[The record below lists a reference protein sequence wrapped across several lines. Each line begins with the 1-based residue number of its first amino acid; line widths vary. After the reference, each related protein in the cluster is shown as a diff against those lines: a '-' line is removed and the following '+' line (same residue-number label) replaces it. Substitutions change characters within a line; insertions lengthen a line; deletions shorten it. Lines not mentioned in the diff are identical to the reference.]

1 MSRRAETVVESD
13 PAAGGPTVQ
22 LAIAA
27 DAAAQARLRADRR
40 AAFRKTVLR
49 SLGNAGITIL
59 VLLVLWQVIVS
70 FTGISPYV
78 AKGPID
84 VWNFLFT
91 APKAAANR
99 DQMFSLVGQTLLD
112 SALGF
117 AVGLVVAIALAIGFS
132 LSKAIEAGV
141 MPLVLLLRTIPLVS
155 IAPVIIL
162 MTGRGTTASV
172 AVIGTIVVLFP
183 ALANVLFG
191 LSRASQQSLDVV
203 HVFGGGRFTA
213 LRKVNLPGALPSIF
227 AAARVSVPGAV
238 TGALL
243 AEWLST
249 GLGIGG
255 SILKFN
261 AQAQFAQ
268 LWTSIALITIIT
280 LVLYNLVQI
289 VENIVLNR
297 MGMVVGGR

>member
-1 MSRRAETVVESD
+1 MMSRRTTLD
-13 PAAGGPTVQ
+13 PVTASGPTVQ

-40 AAFRKTVLR
+40 RALRMTVLR
-49 SLGNAGITIL
+49 SLGNAGITLL
-59 VLLVLWQVIVS
+59 VLLLLWQAVVS
-70 FTGISPYV
+70 LTGISAYI
-78 AKGPID
+78 AKGPLD
-84 VWNFLFT
+84 VWQFLV
-91 APKAAANR
+91 ASENAADNR
-99 DQMFSLVGQTLLD
+99 AQMFPLVGQTLAD

-117 AVGLVVAIALAIGFS
+117 VVGMIVAIVLAVAFS
-132 LSKAIEAGV
+132 LSKAVEAGI

-191 LSRASQQSLDVV
+191 LSRASRQSLDVV

-213 LRKVNLPGALPSIF
+213 LRKVNMPGALPSIF

-249 GLGIGG
+249 GTGIGG
-255 SILKFN
+255 SILKFS

-268 LWTSIALITIIT
+268 LWTSIALITVIT
-280 LVLYNLVQI
+280 LVLYNIVQI

-297 MGMVVGGR
+297 MGMTVGSH

>member
-1 MSRRAETVVESD
+1 MSRRTTLD
-13 PAAGGPTVQ
+13 PVTASEPTVQ

-27 DAAAQARLRADRR
+27 DAAAQARLKADRR
-40 AAFRKTVLR
+40 KALRKTVLR
-49 SLGNAGITIL
+49 SLGNAGITL
-59 VLLVLWQVIVS
+59 FVLLLLWQAVVS
-70 FTGISPYV
+70 LTGISTYI
-78 AKGPID
+78 AKGPLD
-84 VWNFLFT
+84 VWEFLVT
-91 APKAAANR
+91 SESAADNR
-99 DQMFSLVGQTLLD
+99 AQMFPLVGQTLAD

-117 AVGLVVAIALAIGFS
+117 FVGMIVAVVLAIAFS

-213 LRKVNLPGALPSIF
+213 LRKVNMPGALPSIF

-249 GLGIGG
+249 GTGIGG
-255 SILKFN
+255 SILKFS

-268 LWTSIALITIIT
+268 LWTSIALITVIT
-280 LVLYNLVQI
+280 LVLYNIVQI

-297 MGMVVGGR
+297 MGMTVGSH

>member
-1 MSRRAETVVESD
+1 MMQKTKPVDTMNRPVA
-13 PAAGGPTVQ
+13 PTAQ
-22 LAIAA
+22 LALAA
-27 DAAAQARLRADRR
+27 DAAAQARLKADRR
-40 AAFRKTVLR
+40 RALARTLGR
-49 SLGNAGITIL
+49 SLGNAGITLL
-59 VLLVLWQVIVS
+59 VLLLLWQGVVS
-70 FTGISPYV
+70 LTGISPYV

-84 VWNFLFT
+84 VWNFLFVGED
-91 APKAAANR
+91 AAAHR
-99 DQMFSLVGQTLLD
+99 DQLFPLVGQTLAD
-112 SALGF
+112 SIIGF
-117 AVGLVVAIALAIGFS
+117 VVGMIVAIVLAIAFS
-132 LSKAIEAGV
+132 LSKAVEAGV

-191 LSRASQQSLDVV
+191 LSRASKQSLDVV
-203 HVFGGGRFTA
+203 HVFGGDRFMA
-213 LRKVNLPGALPSIF
+213 LRKVNLPGALPSVF

-249 GLGIGG
+249 GTGIGG
-255 SILKFN
+255 AILKFN

-268 LWTSIALITIIT
+268 LWSAIALITIIT
-280 LVLYNLVQI
+280 LLLYNIVQI
-289 VENIVLNR
+289 VENVVLNR
-297 MGMVVGGR
+297 MGMTTPR

>member
-1 MSRRAETVVESD
+1 MSRRTVD
-13 PAAGGPTVQ
+13 TDAADAGPTVQ

-40 AAFRKTVLR
+40 KAFRKTMLR

-59 VLLVLWQVIVS
+59 VLLLLWQGVVS
-70 FTGISPYV
+70 LTGISPYV
-78 AKGPID
+78 AKGPLD
-84 VWNFLFT
+84 VWQFLFT
-91 APKAAANR
+91 DEKAAEHR
-99 DQMFSLVGQTLLD
+99 DQMFPLVGQTLLD
-112 SALGF
+112 SWIGF
-117 AVGLVVAIALAIGFS
+117 VVGMIVAIILAIAFS

-203 HVFGGGRFTA
+203 HVFGGGRFMT

-249 GLGIGG
+249 GTGIGG

-280 LVLYNLVQI
+280 LLLYNLVQI
-289 VENIVLNR
+289 VENVVLNR
-297 MGMVVGGR
+297 MGMVAGAR